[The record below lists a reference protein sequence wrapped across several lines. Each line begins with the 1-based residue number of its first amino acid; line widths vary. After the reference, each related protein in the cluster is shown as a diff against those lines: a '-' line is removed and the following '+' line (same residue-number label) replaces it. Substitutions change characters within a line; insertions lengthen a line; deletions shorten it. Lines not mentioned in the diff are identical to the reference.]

1 MKEKIV
7 VTKLQ
12 AGEIIEI
19 KKLADGTFEVT
30 QKVVVEEKAAT
41 EKANSIPKNVHSG
54 IKTILIE
61 ADSLSVNDIFL
72 QYEPKTECER
82 KTIRLI
88 LQAIEKKVKNFER
101 PICDPSFTD
110 DRKTDICFVPG
121 KMPAVGKSHNWWK
134 AIARNLKLKL
144 GTRLQYAAFLGVL
157 IKKLIEEGKSVEWA
171 WNAVCNDSKELGH
184 YWDSEDA
191 KHAFEPTGSRYICGF
206 CDLANT
212 CKILAEDEEAGG
224 FWLAGGCCNH
234 YGGYYPLADLNHY
247 AFRNFVINNCVG
259 WLVL

>member
-1 MKEKIV
+1 MKEKTV
-7 VTKLQ
+7 ETKLPVRR
-12 AGEIIEI
+12 IVEI
-19 KKLADGTFEVT
+19 KELPDGTWVIT

-61 ADSLSVNDIFL
+61 AESLSVNDISL

-82 KTIRLI
+82 KTKRLI

-110 DRKTDICFVPG
+110 KRKTDICFVPG
-121 KMPAVGKSHNWWK
+121 KMPAVGKSYNWWK
-134 AIARNLKLKL
+134 DIARKLKLKL

-212 CKILAEDEEAGG
+212 CKILAEDEDAGC
-224 FWLAGGCCNH
+224 FWLAGGDYFLNG
-234 YGGYYPLADLNHY
+234 YGSPLAGFYHLTGRLNDLN
-247 AFRNFVINNCVG
+247 VSVG